1 MFISDKN
8 LIAEIDRLKSIGK
21 IRTKN
26 EAYEIMGIDR
36 TRANQI
42 RNQDRYKQS
51 FHFSAEQIR
60 LFCNAFGVSADKI
73 LGIKNC
79 TKTAQF

>member
-8 LIAEIDRLKSIGK
+8 LLNEIDRLKSIGK
-21 IRTKN
+21 IRTKK
-26 EAYEIMGIDR
+26 EAYEVMGLDR

-42 RNQDRYKQS
+42 KNQDRYKQS

-60 LFCNAFGVSADKI
+60 LFCKTYNISADKI
-73 LGIKNC
+73 LGIK
-79 TKTAQF
+79 